1 MRTTPGHPS
10 TRRTPLRAIAGL
22 PFRFRAFRDLSDK
35 LIQNLAFC
43 KEVLNQRDL
52 LERERDELKGHC
64 ERLERQ
70 LAESHGREN
79 QLATENLALVGS
91 RDALERERDELAE
104 YCRILNQQIQGA
116 EAEPE
121 APEDD
126 LIRKMRSDW
135 DQRARINA
143 EYYTNSANVDWDED
157 GYLKSGECNV
167 SEHILNDMTNV
178 CQGLNPK
185 SMRVLELGCGAGRMT
200 RALAGLFGEV
210 HAVDIS
216 AEMIRLA
223 QRRLSDFPNVF
234 LYHNSGRDLSVVP
247 AGELYDFALSFIVF
261 QHIPAAEVIES
272 YVREVHQLLRPGRL
286 FKFQVQGFR
295 PQGHRK
301 PNTWVGAD
309 LTVEDMKQMAS
320 RSGFEMRHWH
330 GDGTQYFWLWFFKR

>member
-135 DQRARINA
+135 DQRCLL
-143 EYYTNSANVDWDED
+143 YTS
-157 GYLKSGECNV
+157 
-167 SEHILNDMTNV
+167 
-178 CQGLNPK
+178 Q
-185 SMRVLELGCGAGRMT
+185 
-200 RALAGLFGEV
+200 
-210 HAVDIS
+210 
-216 AEMIRLA
+216 
-223 QRRLSDFPNVF
+223 
-234 LYHNSGRDLSVVP
+234 
-247 AGELYDFALSFIVF
+247 
-261 QHIPAAEVIES
+261 
-272 YVREVHQLLRPGRL
+272 
-286 FKFQVQGFR
+286 
-295 PQGHRK
+295 
-301 PNTWVGAD
+301 
-309 LTVEDMKQMAS
+309 
-320 RSGFEMRHWH
+320 
-330 GDGTQYFWLWFFKR
+330 

>member
-1 MRTTPGHPS
+1 MRTTPGHPGS
-10 TRRTPLRAIAGL
+10 KRTPLRSIAGL
-22 PFRFRAFRDLSDK
+22 PFRFRAFRDLSAR
-35 LIQNLAFC
+35 LIQNSEVC
-43 KEVLNQRDL
+43 KEILNQRDL
-52 LERERDELKGHC
+52 LECERDELKGHC

-79 QLATENLALVGS
+79 QLATENQALVGS
-91 RDALERERDELAE
+91 RDALERERNELAE

-143 EYYTNSANVDWDED
+143 EYYTNSANVDWNENA
-157 GYLKSGECNV
+157 YLKSGECNV

-185 SMRVLELGCGAGRMT
+185 NMRVLELGCGAGRMT

-234 LYHNSGRDLSVVP
+234 LYHNNGRDLSVVP

-261 QHIPAAEVIES
+261 QHIPAAEEI
-272 YVREVHQLLRPGRL
+272 GRAH
-286 FKFQVQGFR
+286 V
-295 PQGHRK
+295 
-301 PNTWVGAD
+301 
-309 LTVEDMKQMAS
+309 
-320 RSGFEMRHWH
+320 
-330 GDGTQYFWLWFFKR
+330 